1 MFLLSIAK
9 IEEDEEEEPLVKRA
23 TKKVAVS
30 ESEEDMPLA
39 NLLQKKSGPSSNM
52 VNVVGSVKGPQIR
65 HSSRASKPN
74 QRYEETESES
84 EKISRQRKSNK
95 RPRRLSGSENR
106 HNRGRPGRPPGRKS
120 KASSSSKSNRRRLNK
135 RQRRSESTGKAI
147 FQFKISLLNA
157 NLRSE

>member
-9 IEEDEEEEPLVKRA
+9 VAEDEEEEPLVKRA
-23 TKKVAVS
+23 TKKIAVS

-39 NLLQKKSGPSSNM
+39 NLLQKKSGASSNM
-52 VNVVGSVKGPQIR
+52 VNVVGSVKGPQVR

-95 RPRRLSGSENR
+95 RPRRSPGSENR
-106 HNRGRPGRPPGRKS
+106 HNRGRPPGRKS

-147 FQFKISLLNA
+147 FHAIQNFTA
-157 NLRSE
+157 RC